1 LKPEAPRSGRTGA
14 AEYHDNERTCEGDT
28 ITETTEQSREVGK
41 KKKRISASD
50 LERYGFCPL
59 SWWLQLQGEDARGEQ
74 VKKGI
79 EKHEEL
85 AKIAWKVFLS
95 DQKSRSYEFLLIMFS
110 IVVIMLSGFAFLLYL
125 SQLPEYYEV
134 ISFYLNLFSIVWLFL
149 AFAFFTTVVYKDRKI
164 KKLKERYKKV
174 TPEER
179 AYFPFK
185 TRETDGEIPWA
196 MDVSSD
202 KWELGKWFFMVAL
215 ALGICSAIINV
226 FPNTV
231 EIYLFIF
238 GAICWLI
245 LSVFFF
251 YYLNSK
257 DKKNAP
263 RFFVRNGEYK
273 TISSAIVAT
282 GLAIFAV
289 LVTYYD
295 MSAMGKILA
304 WSSLLWASAALFF
317 FYSSVKMVTFISR
330 QYSVFYLKFFHKD
343 PTQLSASE
351 LLRLLIKRREQY
363 RKGCV
368 WLVVISLFL
377 AISGFVMNY
386 VKGLPDTIREML
398 GRLLLV
404 IALIWLIGA
413 FIILYYLLKNVGRAK
428 RIRNETGIEEGRI
441 DYVDS
446 LERREDTLYGKILNI
461 SGKPDIILEHE
472 GYFIPEEVK
481 TGKIPRGPY
490 FSHILQL
497 AAYLKLVEDNYGI
510 RPPYGY
516 IQYGDQEEN
525 RYMIHFDSKLEA
537 LLAEKVH
544 DMEKLMERGEVHRN
558 HRRVG
563 KCGNCSRRT
572 VCPENLTRKDKDR
585 DYGSKADTEDIAKGS
600 ILEVSIKDIG
610 KKGDGIA
617 KMHGKIIFVPG
628 AGKGETVKVK
638 ILDIKGRLAFAEKER
653 TESKSVDN

>member
-1 LKPEAPRSGRTGA
+1 MSYTITFNGDHR
-14 AEYHDNERTCEGDT
+14 NENGKKCEGDI
-28 ITETTEQSREVGK
+28 ITETTDEHLGV

-50 LERYGFCPL
+50 LERFGFCPL

-79 EKHEEL
+79 EKHQEL
-85 AKIAWKVFLS
+85 AKVAWKVFLR

-110 IVVIMLSGFAFLLYL
+110 IVVIMLSGFALLLYL
-125 SQLPEYYEV
+125 SQVPKYFHV

-149 AFAFFTTVVYKDRKI
+149 AFAFFTTVVYKDRTI
-164 KKLKERYKKV
+164 KKLKERYKNV
-174 TPEER
+174 PPEEK

-185 TRETDGEIPWA
+185 TRETDVEVPWS
-196 MDVSSD
+196 MDVSNE

-215 ALGICSAIINV
+215 ALGICSAVINL
-226 FPNTV
+226 FPNAV

-245 LSVFFF
+245 LSLFFF
-251 YYLNSK
+251 YYLNKK
-257 DKKNAP
+257 DKTITP

-317 FYSSVKMVTFISR
+317 FYSSVKMVTFISG
-330 QYSVFYLKFFHKD
+330 QYSDFYLKFFHKD

-386 VKGLPDTIREML
+386 VKGLPDIMREML

-413 FIILYYLLKNVGRAK
+413 FIILYYLLKNVGQAK

-446 LERREDTLYGKILNI
+446 LDRREDTLYGKILNI

-497 AAYLKLVEDNYGI
+497 SAYLKLVEDNYGI

-516 IQYGDQEEN
+516 IQYGDREDN
-525 RYMIHFDSKLEA
+525 RYKIHFDDKLEA
-537 LLAEKVH
+537 LLTEKVH
-544 DMEKLMERGEVHRN
+544 DMEKLMKLGEVHRN
-558 HRRVG
+558 HRRIG
-563 KCGNCSRRT
+563 KCSNCSRRT
-572 VCPENLTRKDKDR
+572 VCHENLARKDR
-585 DYGSKADTEDIAKGS
+585 DKDQGSQAGSGEIVKGS
-600 ILEVSIKDIG
+600 VLEVTIMDLG

-617 KMHGKIIFVPG
+617 KMHGKVIFVPG
-628 AGKGETVKVK
+628 AEKGEKIRVK

-653 TESKSVDN
+653 PESASVEN